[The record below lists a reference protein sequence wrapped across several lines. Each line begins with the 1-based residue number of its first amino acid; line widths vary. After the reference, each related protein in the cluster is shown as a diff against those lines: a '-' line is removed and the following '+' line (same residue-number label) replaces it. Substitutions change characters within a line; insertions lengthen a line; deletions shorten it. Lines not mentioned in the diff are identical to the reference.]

1 MDKVWL
7 FIHSGRNPLFLSA
20 IVLHKPMTRQPL
32 PLPVHHTRVS
42 TRRHLLCAGVAWPLV
57 AMSSPVAANP
67 TACSPLLS
75 HTFLRLQDEKP
86 VPLCQFAGQ
95 VLLVVNTASLCGF
108 TGQYSGLEALDRRW
122 RQRGLVVIGF
132 PSNDFGR
139 QEPGNARQIADFC
152 ENTFGVRFPM
162 MSKTTVVGRD
172 AHPFFRAL
180 AQRTGQAPQWNFH
193 KYLIARDGQTVR
205 SYPSAVAPDNPA
217 FLKDIEGALLVK
229 T

>member
-1 MDKVWL
+1 MDKMGL
-7 FIHSGRNPLFLSA
+7 FVHSATQALYLVP
-20 IVLHKPMTRQPL
+20 IVLHKAMIRQDLFL
-32 PLPVHHTRVS
+32 PLSGARAS
-42 TRRHLLCAGVAWPLV
+42 QRRRLLGAALAWPLS
-57 AMSSPVAANP
+57 ALAAP
-67 TACSPLLS
+67 ATATACPPLLA

-122 RQRGLVVIGF
+122 RARGLAVIGF

-139 QEPGNARQIADFC
+139 QEPGSAQQIADFC

-180 AQRTGQAPQWNFH
+180 AQRTGSAPQWNFH

-205 SYPSAVAPDNPA
+205 SYPSAVAPDNPQL
-217 FLKDIEGALLVK
+217 LKDIEQALLVK
-229 T
+229 S

>member
-1 MDKVWL
+1 M
-7 FIHSGRNPLFLSA
+7 
-20 IVLHKPMTRQPL
+20 IVLHKSLPRQAGHD
-32 PLPVHHTRVS
+32 PVRDTGVS
-42 TRRHLLCAGVAWPLV
+42 ASRRQLLAAGLLGAAAWPWH
-57 AMSSPVAANP
+57 AQAQAACP
-67 TACSPLLS
+67 PLLS

-86 VPLCQFAGQ
+86 VSLCQFAGQ

-162 MSKTTVVGRD
+162 MSKTTVVGRE
-172 AHPFFRAL
+172 AHPFFRTL

-205 SYPSAVAPDNPA
+205 SYASAVAPDNPSL
-217 FLKDIEGALLVK
+217 LKDIESALLVK
-229 T
+229 S

>member
-1 MDKVWL
+1 MDKICL
-7 FIHSGRNPLFLSA
+7 FVHSATEALYLLL
-20 IVLHKPMTRQPL
+20 IVLHKAMIRQDPLL
-32 PLPVHHTRVS
+32 PLSSARAS
-42 TRRHLLCAGVAWPLV
+42 QRRRLLGAALAWPL
-57 AMSSPVAANP
+57 ATLAAP
-67 TACSPLLS
+67 ATATACPPLLA

-122 RQRGLVVIGF
+122 RARGLAVIGF

-139 QEPGNARQIADFC
+139 QEPGSAQQIADFC
-152 ENTFGVRFPM
+152 ENTFGVRFAM

-180 AQRTGQAPQWNFH
+180 AQRTGSAPQWNFH

-205 SYPSAVAPDNPA
+205 SYPSAVAPDNPQL
-217 FLKDIEGALLVK
+217 LKDIEQALLVK
-229 T
+229 L

>member
-1 MDKVWL
+1 
-7 FIHSGRNPLFLSA
+7 
-20 IVLHKPMTRQPL
+20 MTRQTS
-32 PLPVHHTRVS
+32 PLPVRGTRVS
-42 TRRHLLCAGVAWPLV
+42 SRRRLLCAAVAWPL
-57 AMSSPVAANP
+57 AGWSAPVASKP
-67 TACSPLLS
+67 TACGPLLS

-86 VPLCQFAGQ
+86 VSLCDFAGQ

-132 PSNDFGR
+132 PSNDFGH

-205 SYPSAVAPDNPA
+205 SYASAVAPDNPGL
-217 FLKDIEGALLVK
+217 LKDIESALLVK
-229 T
+229 SRPNGHNETIQ